1 MELKTAIDILALN
14 TSNPPETQLKDARS
28 MFHLLSK
35 IHHPDKGGSN
45 ERFVEI
51 KDAWDLVR
59 ATLVKYNDLTD
70 DDADHKSVMA
80 TIAAMVPDRE
90 REAPY
95 RLERAKKARGKPDR
109 RIEPNELCFG
119 YEDAHLG
126 AGYYTGWEPV
136 DDALR
141 IPARLHRR
149 LTALDLMDGVR
160 AGKDE
165 TAICKAV
172 LRNSTDVVSGIN
184 ELSPE
189 DFEQF
194 LKVFMNRNT
203 WCHVNPAF
211 QAKPAAED
219 AAVAQ
224 PEANGHKRV
233 SNKPAPTATIET
245 IPVTTTLSAAVAIVP
260 IAPIDTADFK
270 PGALKGLVVVTT
282 GRFPLPGTSPGLN
295 QGKKELKAI
304 IVNGGGTNP
313 GSVTGATT
321 HLIVGTEPGE
331 KKIEQAEQR
340 GKIMITDLLGLTQ
353 LLRGDPNVKPI
364 TTKHMKR
371 SAGYPTK
378 NKQLTEEGPQLKLQR
393 LA

>member
-45 ERFVEI
+45 EQFVEI

-59 ATLVKYNDLTD
+59 ATLIKHNDLTD
-70 DDADHKSVMA
+70 DDADHKSAIA
-80 TIAAMVPDRE
+80 TIATMVPDRE
-90 REAPY
+90 REPPY

-109 RIEPNELCFG
+109 RVEPNELCFG

-149 LTALDLMDGVR
+149 LTALDLVDGVR

-165 TAICKAV
+165 KEICKAV
-172 LRNSTDVVSGIN
+172 LRNSADVVSGIN

-211 QAKPAAED
+211 QAKLAAED

-224 PEANGHKRV
+224 PAAN
-233 SNKPAPTATIET
+233 NLA
-245 IPVTTTLSAAVAIVP
+245 AIVP

-270 PGALKGLVVVTT
+270 PGALKGLVLVTT
-282 GRFPLPGTSPGLN
+282 GKFPLPGTSPGLN
-295 QGKKELKAI
+295 QGKNEIKAI

-331 KKIEQAEQR
+331 KKIEQAEKR
-340 GKIMITDLLGLTQ
+340 GKILITDLLGLTQ
-353 LLRGDPNVKPI
+353 LLRGDPNVKAI

-371 SAGYPTK
+371 SAGYPT
-378 NKQLTEEGPQLKLQR
+378 NKADQLTEEGPQLKLQR